1 MNNNIQDW
9 QLGNK
14 SKLSS
19 TERMNLHQEWLK
31 RQHQDIKDK
40 IQSRNKVE
48 EKPVQGFPKD
58 EIKD

>member
-9 QLGNK
+9 QLGNE

-19 TERMNLHQEWLK
+19 IERMYLHQEWLK

-40 IQSRNKVE
+40 IQSRNKIE
-48 EKPVQGFPKD
+48 ELPVVGFPKD
-58 EIKD
+58 

>member
-9 QLGNK
+9 QLGNE

-19 TERMNLHQEWLK
+19 IERMYIHQEWLK

-40 IQSRNKVE
+40 IQSRNKIE
-48 EKPVQGFPKD
+48 ELPVVGFPKD
-58 EIKD
+58 

>member
-1 MNNNIQDW
+1 
-9 QLGNK
+9 
-14 SKLSS
+14 
-19 TERMNLHQEWLK
+19 MNLHQEWLK

>member
-9 QLGNK
+9 QLGNE

-19 TERMNLHQEWLK
+19 IERMYLHQEWLK

-48 EKPVQGFPKD
+48 ELPVVGFPKD
-58 EIKD
+58 

>member
-9 QLGNK
+9 QLGNE

-19 TERMNLHQEWLK
+19 IERMYIHQEWLK

-48 EKPVQGFPKD
+48 ELPVVGFPKD
-58 EIKD
+58 

>member
-9 QLGNK
+9 QLGNE

-19 TERMNLHQEWLK
+19 IERMNLHQEWLK

-40 IQSRNKVE
+40 IQSKNKVE
-48 EKPVQGFPKD
+48 ELPVVGFPKD
-58 EIKD
+58 

>member
-9 QLGNK
+9 QLGNE

-19 TERMNLHQEWLK
+19 IERMYIHQEWLK

-40 IQSRNKVE
+40 IQSKNKVE
-48 EKPVQGFPKD
+48 ELPVVGFPKD
-58 EIKD
+58 